1 MTTMSSFTEV
11 RLSRPIGCRVM
22 VEKKT
27 STRFS
32 YGQRPECHSCGR
44 AALGHLSYTA
54 RSRTLIV
61 PFDVV

>member
-32 YGQRPECHSCGR
+32 YGPTTGMSF
-44 AALGHLSYTA
+44 LWK
-54 RSRTLIV
+54 SRTRSSFIYGEV
-61 PFDVV
+61 PYAHRAI